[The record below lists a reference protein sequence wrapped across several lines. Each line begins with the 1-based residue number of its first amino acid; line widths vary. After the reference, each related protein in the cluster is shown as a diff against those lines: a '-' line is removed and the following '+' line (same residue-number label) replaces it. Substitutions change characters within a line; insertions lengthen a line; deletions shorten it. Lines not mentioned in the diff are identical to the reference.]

1 MSQITFETLL
11 AAVNTNPSEYEE
23 KYVRWVSIGYD
34 KKALSEL
41 LYELQYLKEKGEW
54 SERIKFLEGILAEYN
69 PQHLLNLLNN
79 DPQTARFATL
89 EKWARH
95 AAMEILIFD
104 RYSLETLNTVTQ
116 FPLADYQLFVK
127 RTQEIITMIREITTQ
142 GASLPASGL
151 AGL

>member
-54 SERIKFLEGILAEYN
+54 PERIAFLEGILAQHN

-79 DPQTARFATL
+79 DPQTARFAMI
-89 EKWARH
+89 EKWARQG
-95 AAMEILIFD
+95 AMEILIFD
-104 RYSLETLNTVTQ
+104 KYGLETLNSATQ

-127 RTQEIITMIREITTQ
+127 RVQEITTMIREITNQAMT
-142 GASLPASGL
+142 LASGV

>member
-1 MSQITFETLL
+1 MEQITFETLL

-23 KYVRWVSIGYD
+23 RYVRWVSIGYD
-34 KKALSEL
+34 KKALCEL

-54 SERIKFLEGILAEYN
+54 PERIAFLESILAEYN

-79 DPQTARFATL
+79 DPQTTRFATL

-104 RYSLETLNTVTQ
+104 KYSIETLNTVTQ

-127 RTQEIITMIREITTQ
+127 RVQEIITMIREITTQ
-142 GASLPASGL
+142 SATLPASGL

>member
-23 KYVRWVSIGYD
+23 RYVRWVSIGYD
-34 KKALSEL
+34 KKLLSEL

-54 SERIKFLEGILAEYN
+54 PERIKFLENILAQHN

-79 DPQTARFATL
+79 DPQTARFAMI
-89 EKWARH
+89 EKWARQ
-95 AAMEILIFD
+95 ASMEILIFD
-104 RYSLETLNTVTQ
+104 KYSIDTLNTVTQ

-127 RTQEIITMIREITTQ
+127 RVHEITTMIREITTQ
-142 GASLPASGL
+142 STNLAAGI

>member
-11 AAVNTNPSEYEE
+11 AAINTTPSEYEE

-34 KKALSEL
+34 KKVLSEL

-54 SERIKFLEGILAEYN
+54 PERIAFLESILAQHN

-79 DPQTARFATL
+79 DPQTARFAMI
-89 EKWARH
+89 EKWARQG
-95 AAMEILIFD
+95 AMEILIFD
-104 RYSLETLNTVTQ
+104 KYSLETLNTATQ
-116 FPLADYQLFVK
+116 VPLADYQLFVK
-127 RTQEIITMIREITTQ
+127 RVQEIVTMIREITSQAMT
-142 GASLPASGL
+142 LASGV

>member
-23 KYVRWVSIGYD
+23 RYVRWVSIGYD
-34 KKALSEL
+34 KKVLTEL
-41 LYELQYLKEKGEW
+41 LYELQYLKEKNEW
-54 SERIKFLEGILAEYN
+54 PERITFLESILAEYE

-104 RYSLETLNTVTQ
+104 KYSIETLNTVTQ

-127 RTQEIITMIREITTQ
+127 RTQEIITMVREITTQ
-142 GASLPASGL
+142 SATLPASGL